1 MSDEQVGTGTNSG
14 DNGTPSECEKRFA
27 GMQRAYNE
35 LKAETDA
42 KIQELTAL
50 NEKLKGQ
57 ITAAEATRD
66 QLQSEVSELTAK
78 LQEATS
84 GSASLQQKYEQQL
97 KALEDRIA
105 AKSNAETEME
115 SIKAEL
121 AGKQEELEKLK
132 QIHHELE
139 LEHRKIEM
147 LPPELIPLASK
158 IKTYE
163 DEGEQK
169 AAIEQVLAVFKTLT
183 LKGHERPATTSAQES
198 PFEGI
203 DEDTLKK
210 LSSPENFFSQK

>member
-1 MSDEQVGTGTNSG
+1 
-14 DNGTPSECEKRFA
+14 
-27 GMQRAYNE
+27 
-35 LKAETDA
+35 
-42 KIQELTAL
+42 
-50 NEKLKGQ
+50 
-57 ITAAEATRD
+57 
-66 QLQSEVSELTAK
+66 
-78 LQEATS
+78 
-84 GSASLQQKYEQQL
+84 
-97 KALEDRIA
+97 
-105 AKSNAETEME
+105 ME